1 MFIVFPSKVNP
12 CLQFSTFLFFELR
25 ETMQN
30 PILVHLMPHS
40 YFKKQVTTHTQL
52 YKITKSNQM
61 QVTQNKVTINK

>member
-1 MFIVFPSKVNP
+1 
-12 CLQFSTFLFFELR
+12 
-25 ETMQN
+25 MQN